1 MDTWATS
8 SMTPQIACGWERDPE
23 LFSRTFPMDLRAQA
37 HDIIRTW
44 LFSTLLRSDFEHG
57 TLPWRRAA
65 ISGFVVDL
73 DRAKLSKSKGNAGT
87 PIDVL
92 QRYGSDAV
100 RWRAAGARPGQD
112 TPFDETQMKVGRRLA
127 TKIMNVSRFVLGP
140 GIEATDAIGT
150 PVTEPLDLSLL
161 AQLAD
166 VVMTTTAAFDD
177 YDYTSALEA
186 TERFFWDFCDD
197 YVELVKDRAY
207 GERGAPAAA
216 SARAALA
223 LALSVQLRMFAPIL
237 PFVTEEVWSWW
248 REDSVHRARWPRP
261 DESLSR
267 GEPAVLLTTAMAL
280 KHIRGLKSARRQS
293 MRAELD
299 RVIVRGPKRALDL
312 VSVALDDLKAAG
324 RARELVLDVDPAADE
339 LRVQS

>member
-1 MDTWATS
+1 
-8 SMTPQIACGWERDPE
+8 
-23 LFSRTFPMDLRAQA
+23 
-37 HDIIRTW
+37 
-44 LFSTLLRSDFEHG
+44 
-57 TLPWRRAA
+57 
-65 ISGFVVDL
+65 
-73 DRAKLSKSKGNAGT
+73 
-87 PIDVL
+87 
-92 QRYGSDAV
+92 
-100 RWRAAGARPGQD
+100 
-112 TPFDETQMKVGRRLA
+112 
-127 TKIMNVSRFVLGP
+127 VSRFVLGP

-166 VVMTTTAAFDD
+166 VVTTTTAAF
-177 YDYTSALEA
+177 
-186 TERFFWDFCDD
+186 DD

-248 REDSVHRARWPRP
+248 REDSVHRAPWPRP
-261 DESLSR
+261 DESQSR
-267 GEPAVLLTTAMAL
+267 GKPAVLLTTATAL
-280 KHIRGLKSARRQS
+280 KHIRALKSARRQS

-324 RARELVLDVDPAADE
+324 RARELVLDVDPATDE